1 MRKKQELVHKYH
13 RKTPG
18 KHSIFRRKK
27 KWFVFGLVLVLFCVW
42 WTIKKDNNVES
53 VTVIESQQNSNTEE
67 NDQGNV
73 YEGQNDDNI
82 KKQQAHTCTVS
93 EGDIPADIFSEHGN
107 FDMNDTLAILEASE
121 DVFDLTHLKIGQNLR
136 FYFDEGKES
145 KATRM
150 EYDCNTEKKIVVER
164 NGQDFKVQE
173 VPIEYEVTQEI
184 ARGTIDDFF
193 YVDAMQSG
201 LSEATAVEVADL
213 FAFDIDFMTNIRK
226 GDSFVVVYEKRKRD
240 GQDAPDGKILAAKFV
255 NDGQTYYAYYFDNDN
270 DGAYYDGDGH
280 ELEKQFLKAPL
291 SYKRISSTF
300 TNARFH
306 PITKKWTAH
315 QQVDYAAPTGTPVVA
330 AANGTITSAGWE
342 GGWGNMIRMKHDN
355 GYTTH
360 YGHLSGFAKGIK
372 TGVQVSRGDLIGF
385 VGSTG
390 WSTGPHLDYG
400 MKQNG
405 TPINPLSF
413 VQPKG
418 EPLEGE
424 MMQKFE
430 EVKKRFIDILQ

>member
-1 MRKKQELVHKYH
+1 MRVKQEKQHKYH
-13 RKTPG
+13 KKTPG
-18 KHSIFRRKK
+18 KRFFWKK
-27 KWFVFGLVLVLFCVW
+27 KGIYIFLLILIVGGIIWFFQSRGGDDDVV
-42 WTIKKDNNVES
+42 
-53 VTVIESQQNSNTEE
+53 VIESEDNQEEE
-67 NDQGNV
+67 NQNNEDVPQNKKDENV
-73 YEGQNDDNI
+73 
-82 KKQQAHTCTVS
+82 HMCTVD
-93 EGDIPADIFSEHGN
+93 EGDIPAEIFSDNGK
-107 FDMNDTLAILEASE
+107 FDANDTVAIIDASE

-136 FYFDEGKES
+136 FYFDDGEDE

-164 NGQDFKVQE
+164 DGDDFVVRE
-173 VPIEYEVTQEI
+173 EDIEYDVTQET
-184 ARGTIDDFF
+184 ARGTIDEFF
-193 YVDAMQSG
+193 YVDAMQAG
-201 LSEATAVEVADL
+201 LSEATTVEVADL
-213 FAFDIDFMTNIRK
+213 FAFDVDFMTNIRE
-226 GDSFVVVYEKRKRD
+226 GDSFVVTYQKRKRN
-240 GQDAPDGKILAAKFV
+240 GEDAPDGRILAAKFI
-255 NDGQTYYAYYFDNDN
+255 NDGEAYYAYHFDN
-270 DGAYYDGDGH
+270 GEKEAYYDIDGH

-291 SYKRISSTF
+291 SYKRISSGY

-315 QQVDYAAPTGTPVVA
+315 LQVDYAAPSGTPVVA
-330 AANGTITSAGWE
+330 SANGTVTSAGWE

-360 YGHLSGFAKGIK
+360 YGHLSAFAKGIK
-372 TGVQVSRGDLIGF
+372 SGVHVNRGDLIGF

-405 TPINPLSF
+405 TPVNPLSF

-424 MMQKFE
+424 AMTKFE
-430 EVKKRFIDILQ
+430 EVKKQFMDSLQ